1 MLRGPPLPPL
11 RCRTIVELVAS
22 AAKSPHGLTFVD
34 AREEESELSFAEL
47 STRARRAAAGIAAL
61 GIEPGD
67 RVALV
72 LPTGVDFMDAF
83 FGTILA
89 GAVPVPLY
97 PPVRLGRLD
106 EVPLRTARVIEGSG
120 ARPLVPDPRNGRRLG
135 QSVA

>member
-1 MLRGPPLPPL
+1 PL
-11 RCRTIVELVAS
+11 RCRAIVELVAS

-47 STRARRAAAGIAAL
+47 STRATRAAAGIAAL

-97 PPVRLGRLD
+97 PQVRLGRL
-106 EVPLRTARVIEGSG
+106 EEFLMRTAREMVGG
-120 ARPLVPDPRNGRRLG
+120 GKRL
-135 QSVA
+135 